1 MTTTPAPAPQTA
13 APHATRPARFARLV
27 PAGPVLRRLS
37 LLTLLNAFG
46 RGLVF
51 PLMVLYFT
59 RIVGLSTTS
68 VGIGLTVAGLCG
80 LFAGV
85 VAGRLSDR
93 YGSRPVLTALWLGC
107 GIVMASYTLIDSYVG
122 FLLSVICFAVVNQ
135 SSSGV
140 RSALYAE
147 VMEPATRGEG
157 RAHLRMVTNVAMGLG
172 GALGMLALQADTRG
186 AYTMLLL
193 ANAACFAGAALLV
206 WRLPVRRTVAQ
217 CVAESDAPVSSWRAV
232 RDLPFLTVTVLN
244 GILVLQHSLLEIGLP
259 LWISQNTDAPR
270 WAVALIAVL
279 NCALAALLL
288 QTRITRS
295 VDDLPR
301 AVRAMGRSGLLL
313 GLACLAF
320 ALTAGLSPLWAVVVL
335 VVGAVIQVFAEV
347 LSAAGGWTLG
357 YALADA
363 RAQGV
368 YQGVYYSGF
377 SAATMAGPA
386 LITLTAIEHGTAG
399 WIALAILFGAAGLGF
414 APAVR
419 WARRDGD
426 WRGEPGYQSPGTAGG
441 AGRP

>member
-1 MTTTPAPAPQTA
+1 MTTTPAPAP
-13 APHATRPARFARLV
+13 APASAPETPAPRSTRFAGFLPV
-27 PAGPVLRRLS
+27 NPVLRRLS

-59 RIVGLSTTS
+59 RIVGLSTTA
-68 VGIGLTVAGLCG
+68 VGIGLTIAGGCG

-85 VAGRLSDR
+85 VAGRASDR
-93 YGSRPVLTALWLGC
+93 FGSRPVLTALWLCC
-107 GIVMASYTLIDSYVG
+107 GTVMASYSLIGSYG
-122 FLLSVICFAVVNQ
+122 AFLVAVICFAVCSQ

-147 VMEPATRGEG
+147 VMEPSTRVEG
-157 RAHLRMVTNVAMGLG
+157 RAHLRMVTNVSMGIG
-172 GALGMLALQADTRG
+172 GALGMLALQADTRA
-186 AYTMLLL
+186 AYTVMLLV
-193 ANAACFAGAALLV
+193 NAGCFAGAALLV
-206 WRLPVRRTVAQ
+206 WRLPVRRKVARSG
-217 CVAESDAPVSSWRAV
+217 AEPDAPVSRWQAV

-244 GILVLQHSLLEIGLP
+244 GILVLQYSLLEIGLP
-259 LWISQNTDAPR
+259 LWVSQNTDAPR
-270 WAVALIAVL
+270 WSVALIAIL
-279 NCALAALLL
+279 NCALVALL
-288 QTRITRS
+288 QVRVTRRI
-295 VDDLPR
+295 DGLPR

-313 GLACLAF
+313 GLACLVF
-320 ALTAGLSPLWAVVVL
+320 ALTAGLPPLWAVAVL
-335 VVGAVIQVFAEV
+335 AVGAVIQVLAEV

-363 RAQGV
+363 RSQGV
-368 YQGVYYSGF
+368 YQGVYSTGF

-399 WIALAILFGAAGLGF
+399 WITLAILFTTAGLGF

-426 WRGEPGYQSPGTAGG
+426 WRGETD
-441 AGRP
+441 